1 MLIPNSCQ
9 LPLKNVEINPSKFS
23 QSMLLNFYA
32 PNAGSMGS
40 KRRAGI
46 DGDAKHNFP
55 YLFTK

>member
-1 MLIPNSCQ
+1 
-9 LPLKNVEINPSKFS
+9 VEINPSKFS